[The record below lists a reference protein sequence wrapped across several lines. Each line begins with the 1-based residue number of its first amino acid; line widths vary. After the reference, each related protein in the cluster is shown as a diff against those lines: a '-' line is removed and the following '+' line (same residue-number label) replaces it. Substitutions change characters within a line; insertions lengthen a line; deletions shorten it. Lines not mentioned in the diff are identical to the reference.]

1 MLASVNG
8 FAEICSILLISG
20 ADVSI
25 KEKVCAPE
33 FLNMLKPAARKVR
46 RHFAKYTFRP
56 AMFLLATA
64 LVTAC
69 GADMEAD
76 KRRFPAL
83 SREYQRTCPSQAP
96 QSFQMLPPIVGE
108 T

>member
-33 FLNMLKPAARKVR
+33 F
-46 RHFAKYTFRP
+46 
-56 AMFLLATA
+56 
-64 LVTAC
+64 
-69 GADMEAD
+69 
-76 KRRFPAL
+76 
-83 SREYQRTCPSQAP
+83 
-96 QSFQMLPPIVGE
+96 
-108 T
+108 

>member
-33 FLNMLKPAARKVR
+33 FLNMLPNLR
-46 RHFAKYTFRP
+46 
-56 AMFLLATA
+56 LAGYLSR
-64 LVTAC
+64 LVT
-69 GADMEAD
+69 
-76 KRRFPAL
+76 KLRL
-83 SREYQRTCPSQAP
+83 
-96 QSFQMLPPIVGE
+96 L
-108 T
+108 